1 MKFKGGIH
9 PRYQKITAESPTEA
23 MGLLE
28 RYLVPVSQHLG
39 APGKAIVGR
48 GDEVKRGQALT
59 EATGFVSA
67 PVHAPTSG
75 KVKSVKAFPHPFGN
89 VQEAI
94 EIVSDGE
101 DTWAEDIESRGAWR
115 HMDADT
121 IKNLLQQAGLVG
133 MGGATFPTH
142 VKLSPPKGKKI
153 DAFVL
158 NAAECEPYLT
168 SDHRLMLERP
178 REILEGVGLFM
189 KVLGVTKGY
198 VGVEDNKMDA
208 LAAMKAACPP
218 DLDLEFQALETKYPQ
233 GSEKHLIYALTGR
246 KVPPGGLPMDVG
258 CLVQNVAT
266 ALASYEAVEKGR
278 PLIERVATVTGE
290 GIARPANVLF
300 RVGTPL
306 EDVIDFCGG
315 MTPDIG
321 KVIFGGP
328 MMGVGQH
335 TLDVPLIKGTSG
347 ILCLRESE
355 VEEFLAGP
363 CIKCGN
369 CVDAC
374 PMGLVPSVL
383 GVQAER
389 GRFADMDDYHVLDC
403 IECGSC
409 AYVCPSYRP
418 LVQLFRRG
426 KAELRQLKQKA
437 S

>member
-1 MKFKGGIH
+1 VKFKGGIH
-9 PRYQKITAESPTEA
+9 PRYRKTTAGSPTRT
-23 MGLLE
+23 MPLLE
-28 RYLVPVSQHLG
+28 RYVVPLSQHLG
-39 APGKAIVGR
+39 APGKLIVAK
-48 GDEVKRGQALT
+48 GDLVARGQALS
-59 EATGFVSA
+59 EAAGFVSA

-75 KVKSVKAFPHPFGN
+75 KVAGVKAFPHPFGN
-89 VQEAI
+89 VQEAVEI
-94 EIVSDGE
+94 EADGE
-101 DTWAEDIESRGAWR
+101 DRWAEGVGKRGDWR
-115 HMDADT
+115 GMDPGEL
-121 IKNLLQQAGLVG
+121 KGVLQQAGLVG

-142 VKLSPPKGKKI
+142 VKLSPPKEKPI
-153 DAFVL
+153 DTFIL

-178 REILEGVGLFM
+178 REVLEGVGLFM
-189 KVLGVTKGY
+189 RVLGVAKGY
-198 VGVEDNKMDA
+198 VGIEDNKLDA
-208 LAAMKAACPP
+208 LEAMKAACPP
-218 DLDLEFQALETKYPQ
+218 DLDLEFVALETKYPQ
-233 GSEKHLIYALTGR
+233 GSEKHLIVALTGR

-266 ALASYEAVEKGR
+266 ALASYEAVEKGI

-290 GIARPANVLF
+290 AVKEPSNVLF

-306 EDVIDFCGG
+306 EKLIGFCGG
-315 MTPDIG
+315 LSEDVG
-321 KVIFGGP
+321 KIIFGGP
-328 MMGVGQH
+328 MMGVGQF

-347 ILCLRESE
+347 ILCLREGE
-355 VEEFLAGP
+355 VEQFQAGP
-363 CIKCGN
+363 CIRCGN

-389 GRFADMDDYHVLDC
+389 GRFAEMEDYHVLDC

-409 AYVCPSYRP
+409 AYVCPSRRP

-426 KAELRQLKQKA
+426 KAELRQLKRKA